1 MIENSVLLIWT
12 KILAKFGTIGNG
24 IHEEPDLVYC
34 SECGKVMGY
43 TAEYTDYDDNPLC
56 GDCMVTNEKGDICPT
71 CGRKVPHELMNSG
84 FCIDCFR
91 NQD

>member
-1 MIENSVLLIWT
+1 MEWT
-12 KILAKFGTIGNG
+12 KDEVIKKM
-24 IHEEPDLVYC
+24 EELRDKGFISVP
-34 SECGKVMGY
+34 EG
-43 TAEYTDYDDNPLC
+43 NPLC

>member
-1 MIENSVLLIWT
+1 MDEDTLQNWDELET
-12 KILAKFGTIGNG
+12 EY
-24 IHEEPDLVYC
+24 HEEPDLVYC

>member
-1 MIENSVLLIWT
+1 
-12 KILAKFGTIGNG
+12 
-24 IHEEPDLVYC
+24 
-34 SECGKVMGY
+34 MGY